1 MAKSKVMT
9 TEQKLLLGEK
19 GLIPHMWEVRQD
31 LPSSLIIRNK
41 ITGEFRLI
49 DKRKLPS

>member
-1 MAKSKVMT
+1 MAKKNTMT
-9 TEQKLLLGEK
+9 TEQKMLLGEK
-19 GLIPHMWEVRQD
+19 GLIPSMWEIRQD

-49 DKRKLPS
+49 DKK